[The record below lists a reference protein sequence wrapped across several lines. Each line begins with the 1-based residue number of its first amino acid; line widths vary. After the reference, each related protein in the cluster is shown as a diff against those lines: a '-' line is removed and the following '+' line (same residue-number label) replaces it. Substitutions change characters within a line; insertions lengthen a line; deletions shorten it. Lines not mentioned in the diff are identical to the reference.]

1 MSGVHFARALAI
13 QAVAVSLIVGACTPQ
28 SATPPATGPG
38 GTNSPPTTCN
48 LDPALS
54 DAGVVG
60 CVTLANDLAGSRD
73 GTYDIIGVA
82 ADASSCSVSFD
93 GSEFTAVARNQS
105 VPTGKVSRLSVT
117 VPTGSMQQVE
127 GGSGDISGRVSFDF
141 DGAFPGSTYTGD
153 ASQDDGQSTIAIEWA
168 AGRLTF
174 DFTGVTA
181 ANGVFSGKVVCL
193 VTGPSPSPG
202 GSGGETP
209 IISFSDP
216 SALDEDSWDA
226 YQPLLERA
234 CRNAQPDD
242 QPSFAQAIADVRG
255 WLDSATGGG
264 LSALEASG
272 EFADEAIASAGA
284 AELVTGGDFAAA
296 LALTLQAN
304 RAEPDDP
311 RHLVNAAGLL
321 VALDRPTDAL
331 AFLDQAA
338 KMRSPDVTPMGI
350 DQGAVA
356 LTNRGVALSA
366 QGRYTEAAGALRS
379 SLAADPN
386 LTEAAD
392 NLAQAEVCLGN
403 GRAAFARVSQRRIDQ
418 IPRLPEG
425 RPGTLPDLK
434 LPARPADTVALSELY
449 QQLVDQSIDRLL
461 ARMQRQQSLEAEG
474 QTRYE
479 APANL
484 ARVESI
490 RNLIARAE
498 GLPEIEALWVEVT
511 AREEEVS
518 RITFDMWGTAGAFER
533 KSDEC
538 GASMDKWEQCLRA
551 WCVPETQHRHAQWR
565 GAFDSYE
572 TALRDAYAALGQRET
587 ALAGLVAD
595 PVWFELVSLDIQDTA
610 DRWFYSYLA
619 GEALGWSRLTAVNA
633 SLCIEA
639 EGEEDAGTPPE
650 EPRSEAAPCDPQSF
664 PNGLMPMIRF
674 PGGLK
679 LGANCEEIMAEVT
692 GTGIDPFGLLRPFAQ
707 IKGTGKGVTVFAG
720 LKAGITME
728 PVSLSGKLGVYWTVD
743 YQGNVRDYGVRI
755 APGSAGIETGPFGIR
770 VWEAEAMDFSFVG
783 ITDSMPLIGTQ

>member
-1 MSGVHFARALAI
+1 MASTTEASIRKRRVRAPVNASGSLAI
-13 QAVAVSLIVGACTPQ
+13 QAVALSLLVCACATG
-28 SATPPATGPG
+28 SATPPA
-38 GTNSPPTTCN
+38 TTCN
-48 LDPALS
+48 LDPASS

-73 GTYDIIGVA
+73 GTYGIIGVA
-82 ADASSCSVSFD
+82 ADASSCRVSLD
-93 GSEFTAVARNQS
+93 GSEFTAVALNHS
-105 VPTGKVSRLSVT
+105 APTVTRLSVT
-117 VPTGSMQQVE
+117 VPIGSLQQVE
-127 GGSGDISGRVSFDF
+127 GGAAGISGRVSFEF
-141 DGAFPGSTYTGD
+141 AGAFPDSTYTGD
-153 ASQDDGQSTIAIEWA
+153 AGQDDGQSIIAIEWG

-181 ANGVFSGKVVCL
+181 ADAVFAGKVVCL
-193 VTGPSPSPG
+193 AAGLPPG

-209 IISFSDP
+209 IIAFSDP
-216 SALDEDSWDA
+216 SALDQESWDA
-226 YQPLLERA
+226 QLPLLETT

-242 QPSFAQAIADVRG
+242 PPSFEQAMADVRG

-338 KMRSPDVTPMGI
+338 NMRSPDVTPMGI
-350 DQGAVA
+350 DQGAA
-356 LTNRGVALSA
+356 AFTNRGVALSA
-366 QGRYTEAAGALRS
+366 QGRYAEAAGALQS
-379 SLAADPN
+379 ALAADPN

-403 GRAAFARVSQRRIDQ
+403 GSAAFARVGQRRVDQ
-418 IPRLPEG
+418 ISRVPQG
-425 RPGTLPDLK
+425 TPGTLPDLK
-434 LPARPADTVALSELY
+434 LPARPADTVALSDLY

-461 ARMQRQQSLEAEG
+461 ARMQREQALVTEG
-474 QTRYE
+474 QTRYD
-479 APANL
+479 APASL

-490 RNLIARAE
+490 RHLIALAE
-498 GLPEIEALWVEVT
+498 GAPEIETLWDEVS
-511 AREEEVS
+511 AREYEVA
-518 RITFDMWGTAGAFER
+518 RITFDMWGTAGALEM
-533 KSDEC
+533 KSYEC
-538 GASMDKWEQCLRA
+538 GGSMDCLRA
-551 WCVPETQHRHAQWR
+551 WCVPETQRRHAQWR

-572 TALRDAYAALGQRET
+572 TALRDAYAALARRET

-595 PVWFELVSLDIQDTA
+595 PVWFEVLSLDIQDTA

-619 GEALGWSRLTAVNA
+619 GEALMWSRLTAVNA
-633 SLCIEA
+633 GVCSEA
-639 EGEEDAGTPPE
+639 DGEDAGPAPE
-650 EPRSEAAPCDPQSF
+650 EPQSQATPCDPQSY

-674 PGGLK
+674 PGAKAMLK
-679 LGANCEEIMAEVT
+679 LGANCEAITAEVI
-692 GTGIDPFGLLRPFAQ
+692 GPGIDRLGLLRPFAAV
-707 IKGTGKGVTVFAG
+707 KGTGKGITVFAG
-720 LKAGITME
+720 IKAGVTME
-728 PVSLSGKLGVYWTVD
+728 PVSLSGKLGAYWTVD

-755 APGSAGIETGPFGIR
+755 APGSASAESGPFGIR

-783 ITDSMPLIGTQ
+783 ITDYMPLIGTQ

>member
-1 MSGVHFARALAI
+1 MSRVHFARSLAI
-13 QAVAVSLIVGACTPQ
+13 HAVAVSVSVIVGACATR
-28 SATPPATGPG
+28 SSTPPAT
-38 GTNSPPTTCN
+38 TCN
-48 LDPALS
+48 RDPALS

-60 CVTLANDLAGSRD
+60 CVTLSNDLAGSRD

-93 GSEFTAVARNQS
+93 GSEFTAVAQNQS

-127 GGSGDISGRVSFDF
+127 GGSADISGRVSFDF
-141 DGAFPGSTYTGD
+141 AGAFLGSTYTGD

-181 ANGVFSGKVVCL
+181 ADAVFSGKVVCL
-193 VTGPSPSPG
+193 ATGPSPSPG
-202 GSGGETP
+202 GGGGETP
-209 IISFSDP
+209 IIAFSDP
-216 SALDEDSWDA
+216 SALDEGSWDA
-226 YQPLLERA
+226 HQPLLEMS
-234 CRNAQPDD
+234 CREAQPDD
-242 QPSFAQAIADVRG
+242 QPSFEQAMADVRG

-264 LSALEASG
+264 LSALEASK

-331 AFLDQAA
+331 AFLHQAA
-338 KMRSPDVTPMGI
+338 NMRSPDVTPMGI
-350 DQGAVA
+350 DQDAAA
-356 LTNRGVALSA
+356 LTNLGVALSA
-366 QGRYTEAAGALRS
+366 QGRYAEAAEALRS

-418 IPRLPEG
+418 ISRLPQG

-434 LPARPADTVALSELY
+434 LPARPADTVALSALY

-461 ARMQRQQSLEAEG
+461 ARMQRQQSLVTEG

-479 APANL
+479 APASL
-484 ARVESI
+484 ARVQRI
-490 RNLIARAE
+490 RHLIALAE
-498 GLPEIEALWVEVT
+498 GLPEVEALWAEVT

-518 RITFDMWGTAGAFER
+518 RIHFDMWDTAGALEM
-533 KSDEC
+533 KGYEC
-538 GASMDKWEQCLRA
+538 GGDMACLRA
-551 WCVPETQHRHAQWR
+551 WCVPETQRRHAQWR

-572 TALRDAYAALGQRET
+572 TALRAAYAALAQRET

-595 PVWFELVSLDIQDTA
+595 PVWFEVLSLDIQDAA
-610 DRWFYSYLA
+610 DTWFYAYLA

-639 EGEEDAGTPPE
+639 EGEDAAGTPPE
-650 EPRSEAAPCDPQSF
+650 EPRSEATPCDPQSY

-679 LGANCEEIMAEVT
+679 LGANCEEIRAELT
-692 GTGIDPFGLLRPFAQ
+692 GPGIDQLGLLRPFAQ
-707 IKGTGKGVTVFAG
+707 VKGTGKGITVFAG
-720 LKAGITME
+720 IKAGVTME
-728 PVSLSGKLGVYWTVD
+728 PVSLSGKLGAYWTVD
-743 YQGNVRDYGVRI
+743 HQGNVRDYGVRV
-755 APGSAGIETGPFGIR
+755 APGSAGVESGPFGIR

-783 ITDSMPLIGTQ
+783 IADYMPLIGTQ